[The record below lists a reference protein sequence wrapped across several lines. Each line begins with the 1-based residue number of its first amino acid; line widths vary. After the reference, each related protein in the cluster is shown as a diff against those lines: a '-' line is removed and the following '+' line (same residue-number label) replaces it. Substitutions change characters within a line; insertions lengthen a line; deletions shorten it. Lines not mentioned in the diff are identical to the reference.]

1 MIRQSLGGQLLL
13 DAFTVV
19 SVAIAVAAGRL
30 FVVNAIYE
38 RTVNIYWHIGFTPLR
53 KSDSAHTLTMSLLPW
68 SQVRTKL
75 GSRVNK

>member
-53 KSDSAHTLTMSLLPW
+53 KKRLCAHIDDVAASMESGAH
-68 SQVRTKL
+68 QAR
-75 GSRVNK
+75 